1 MIATLRIDRS
11 KHCARSCRVEKH
23 RSTVVFEW
31 RQIRRDH
38 HAARRRNS
46 EIYNHEDLHKNKID
60 SVDMNTTSDSAVLGY
75 WFDKEGKI
83 THEMLD
89 SLDGIFAT
97 TVLDERTGHFVAA
110 RDPMGICPMYWGK
123 GADGSTWFASEMKA
137 LHDVCETFDIFP
149 PVRAQLCLVACGRA
163 WGRSATCVS
172 SAALLRNTTRHR
184 MSA

>member
-1 MIATLRIDRS
+1 MIATVRINTSSIAPAPAALQRI
-11 KHCARSCRVEKH
+11 AVPSCLERH
-23 RSTVVFEW
+23 QT
-31 RQIRRDH
+31 RRAH
-38 HAARRRNS
+38 HATQRRNS

-149 PVRAQLCLVACGRA
+149 PVRTQLRLAACRRA
-163 WGRSATCVS
+163 
-172 SAALLRNTTRHR
+172 
-184 MSA
+184 